1 MSRVERF
8 NRASV
13 AHRLSVGIVDKAP
26 ENVLGN
32 CAYHASFPSGV
43 LPGNAR
49 MSSPPWQSVTAPWRR
64 GDAETEFPTRFVEFH
79 SGTPWALR
87 SAFVSGHTTQKNASD
102 ILFHSASFSRRIPIK
117 NLTLRAS
124 AMDRCQRAG
133 G

>member
-1 MSRVERF
+1 MLRVERF

-49 MSSPPWQSVTAPWRR
+49 MSLPPEQSVTAPWRR
-64 GDAETEFPTRFVEFH
+64 GDAETEFPTRFVAFN

-87 SAFVSGHTTQKNASD
+87 SASFSGHTSTAPASAASD
-102 ILFHSASFSRRIPIK
+102 EFQSRI
-117 NLTLRAS
+117 
-124 AMDRCQRAG
+124 
-133 G
+133 